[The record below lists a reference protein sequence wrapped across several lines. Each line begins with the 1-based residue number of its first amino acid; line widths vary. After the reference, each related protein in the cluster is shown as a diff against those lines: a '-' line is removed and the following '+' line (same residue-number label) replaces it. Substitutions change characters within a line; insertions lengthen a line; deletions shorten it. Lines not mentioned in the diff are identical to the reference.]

1 MILRLRVLCFV
12 CVLAVLASTTSKILV
27 KVRGASAALSLLGVF
42 GGVPDIT
49 QASSDACT
57 STTSAISGATVD
69 SCRTVGLVKGS
80 LRGCR
85 ANENCFSTSAVAAGK
100 NRPPWTYDGITAA
113 DNDGATAVK
122 FLRSA
127 IEASGLKVLQNKV
140 VEEGSSK
147 YFYILGAERGDNRK
161 EKQPAGSSLFY
172 EFKVLP
178 REKLVL
184 YRAFVDKTVFLYPL
198 QEPVSDFGALD
209 ARLDDIRGRVGW
221 LKVSSD

>member
-1 MILRLRVLCFV
+1 MLCFV
-12 CVLAVLASTTSKILV
+12 CVLAVLASKIL
-27 KVRGASAALSLLGVF
+27 KVRRASAALSLLGVL

-49 QASSDACT
+49 QASPPEACT

-69 SCRTVGLVKGS
+69 SCRTVGLVKNT

-100 NRPPWTYDGITAA
+100 NRPPWTYDGITA
-113 DNDGATAVK
+113 DNDGTTAVK

-127 IEASGLKVLQNKV
+127 VEASGLKVLQNKV
-140 VEEGSSK
+140 IEEGSSK
-147 YFYILGAERGDNRK
+147 YFYILGAERGDDRK

>member
-1 MILRLRVLCFV
+1 MVRLLCV
-12 CVLAVLASTTSKILV
+12 VVHVLAILASMQGLQVTC
-27 KVRGASAALSLLGVF
+27 RRASAALSLLGVL
-42 GGVPDIT
+42 GGAPDVT
-49 QASSDACT
+49 QASGGACT

-100 NRPPWTYDGITAA
+100 NRPPWTYDGITA

-122 FLRSA
+122 FLLSA
-127 IEASGLKVLQNKV
+127 VEASGVKVLQNKV
-140 VEEGSSK
+140 IEEEGSSSK
-147 YFYILGAERGDNRK
+147 YFYILGAERGDDRK

-178 REKLVL
+178 SEKLVL